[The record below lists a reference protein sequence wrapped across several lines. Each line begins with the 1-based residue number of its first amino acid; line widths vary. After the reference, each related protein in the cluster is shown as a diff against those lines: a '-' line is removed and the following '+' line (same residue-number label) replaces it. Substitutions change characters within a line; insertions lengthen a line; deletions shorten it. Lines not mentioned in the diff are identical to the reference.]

1 MRGEAALAWAEELE
15 ASLAKDLIDL
25 WFPRCIH
32 PAGGFHQGYDRRWQ
46 PVGEEDRFLVFQSRV
61 VWSAATLAEAWP
73 NRKDELLEIVR
84 HGLEMLA
91 RMRSDRGG
99 MFRTSTDPA
108 GNALSED
115 AELQAAYPLAFAL
128 FGLSAAARVDESGAA
143 LDLARQTHRWI
154 ETHLWDA
161 ERGGYYELALPDGTP
176 VLSPRGHYRPRRT
189 HNSAMHL
196 FEAFIELARV
206 WPDPSVAASARR
218 VLDWMVR
225 HLLVDRGTFLAWVD
239 LDNRPIDGE
248 IAYGHDVE
256 TAHLVLDATRFA
268 EGVVGREEAEGLA
281 RRLVD
286 HALREGWDDSA
297 GAFWGSGTLDGGAR
311 RQPKVWWVQ
320 AECLYGLAR
329 LAEEADSTYLEPAAR
344 LWEWIRTRQL
354 DAQFGGWFEAIGDDG
369 QPADDCVKGHRW
381 KAMYHETRGLLY
393 TGRSLR
399 RIASMCC
406 E

>member
-1 MRGEAALAWAEELE
+1 
-15 ASLAKDLIDL
+15 
-25 WFPRCIH
+25 
-32 PAGGFHQGYDRRWQ
+32 
-46 PVGEEDRFLVFQSRV
+46 
-61 VWSAATLAEAWP
+61 
-73 NRKDELLEIVR
+73 
-84 HGLEMLA
+84 
-91 RMRSDRGG
+91 
-99 MFRTSTDPA
+99 
-108 GNALSED
+108 
-115 AELQAAYPLAFAL
+115 
-128 FGLSAAARVDESGAA
+128 
-143 LDLARQTHRWI
+143 
-154 ETHLWDA
+154 
-161 ERGGYYELALPDGTP
+161 
-176 VLSPRGHYRPRRT
+176 
-189 HNSAMHL
+189 MHL

-225 HLLVDRGTFLAWVD
+225 HLVVEPGTFLAWVD

-369 QPADDCVKGHRW
+369 QPVDDCVKGHRW

-393 TGRSLR
+393 SARSLR
-399 RIASMCC
+399 RMVARA
-406 E
+406 

>member
-1 MRGEAALAWAEELE
+1 MGHAARRLGAGSGNVHDLGWRLKRRQAPGREGAVAMRGEAALAWAEELE

-128 FGLSAAARVDESGAA
+128 FGLGAAARVDESGTA
-143 LDLARQTHRWI
+143 LDLARETHRWI

-176 VLSPRGHYRPRRT
+176 VLSPRG
-189 HNSAMHL
+189 
-196 FEAFIELARV
+196 
-206 WPDPSVAASARR
+206 
-218 VLDWMVR
+218 
-225 HLLVDRGTFLAWVD
+225 
-239 LDNRPIDGE
+239 
-248 IAYGHDVE
+248 
-256 TAHLVLDATRFA
+256 
-268 EGVVGREEAEGLA
+268 
-281 RRLVD
+281 
-286 HALREGWDDSA
+286 
-297 GAFWGSGTLDGGAR
+297 
-311 RQPKVWWVQ
+311 
-320 AECLYGLAR
+320 
-329 LAEEADSTYLEPAAR
+329 
-344 LWEWIRTRQL
+344 
-354 DAQFGGWFEAIGDDG
+354 
-369 QPADDCVKGHRW
+369 
-381 KAMYHETRGLLY
+381 
-393 TGRSLR
+393 
-399 RIASMCC
+399 
-406 E
+406 